1 MINQEHKL
9 NELVK
14 RALRTLL
21 GVCKDAMWDDW
32 VFPIITPGA
41 QETMELLDRKLREGL
56 GEAASGV
63 ARCIMGTLLLKPT
76 FIVGTCPQRKAGQHD
91 FFVEIPIDRAMHQR
105 NVNGCNGHGPGRARA
120 PIRGK
125 GKVKPRGKAQCQ
137 GSARGTNSLQ
147 LWMQR
152 WDSEALSRKRIV
164 ASAPRALTV
173 L

>member
-1 MINQEHKL
+1 MMINQEHKL

-21 GVCKDAMWDDW
+21 GVCKDAMGDDW

-91 FFVEIPIDRAMHQR
+91 FFVEIPI
-105 NVNGCNGHGPGRARA
+105 GLC
-120 PIRGK
+120 IREMLMG
-125 GKVKPRGKAQCQ
+125 A
-137 GSARGTNSLQ
+137 T
-147 LWMQR
+147 
-152 WDSEALSRKRIV
+152 D
-164 ASAPRALTV
+164 TV
-173 L
+173 LAVPVHLSEERER